1 MLYSWHII
9 GNRIRENRKEK
20 GLSQERLAEYLEQI
34 TTSSTKRQTVAGWE
48 NGKPIKKLEQLTALC
63 EIFDCDMSYLLCE
76 CNTKHIKT
84 QEIGSAT
91 GLSDKA
97 IDTLI
102 SLRKIDSRL
111 SDTISRIIENKDLLY
126 QIHDCCTA
134 EYNNADFETSY
145 EDFFS
150 DQKRKAI
157 MSPQKMEQLNLM
169 MLYNSLRDFV
179 NEYRIE
185 NHID

>member
-20 GLSQERLAEYLEQI
+20 GLSQERLA
-34 TTSSTKRQTVAGWE
+34 
-48 NGKPIKKLEQLTALC
+48 C

-76 CNTKHIKT
+76 CNTKHFKT

-102 SLRKIDSRL
+102 SLCKIDSRL

-126 QIHDCCTA
+126 QIHDCCTGK
-134 EYNNADFETSY
+134 YNNADFETLY
-145 EDFFS
+145 EDSFS
-150 DQKRKAI
+150 GQKRKP
-157 MSPQKMEQLNLM
+157 SCLHRK
-169 MLYNSLRDFV
+169 
-179 NEYRIE
+179 
-185 NHID
+185 